1 MEFTIGKD
9 VYRAGKLDAFKQLHI
24 VRRLTPCIGPLV
36 QLAAIEPEKFKVEKD
51 TEGNVSKINGD
62 FSQVSGPLVGA
73 ITALSDED
81 VEYVLNACLEAAER
95 KQSGGKW
102 ASLRVNGVTMFD
114 ALTLP
119 AMLQI
124 AYYVILENLEDF
136 FSGLPSLS
144 GLEGFMKARG
154 LLG

>member
-24 VRRLTPCIGPLV
+24 ARRLTPCIGPLV
-36 QLAAIEPEKFKVEKD
+36 QLAAIDPEKFKVEKD
-51 TEGNVSKINGD
+51 AAGTVTKIDGD
-62 FSQVSGPLVGA
+62 FNQVVGPLANA

-81 VEYVLNACLEAAER
+81 VEYVLNACLEVTER

-102 ASLRVNGVTMFD
+102 APLRVNDVTMFD
-114 ALTLP
+114 GLTLP

-124 AYYVILENLEDF
+124 AYHVILENIADF

-144 GLEGFMKARG
+144 GLEGFLKARG

>member
-1 MEFTIGKD
+1 MEFTIANT

-36 QLAAIEPEKFKVEKD
+36 SLAAIDSEKFKVEKD
-51 TEGNVSKINGD
+51 AAGKIIKIDGD
-62 FSQVSGPLVGA
+62 FNQVADPLVKA

-81 VEYVLNACLEAAER
+81 VEYVLNVCLEVTER

-102 ASLRVNGVTMFD
+102 APLRVNGVTMFD
-114 ALTLP
+114 GLALP

-124 AYYVILENLEDF
+124 AYHVILENLTDF

-144 GLEGFMKARG
+144 GLEGFMKAKG